1 MMMTAL
7 KQSWRDCPV
16 FCFVA
21 TDYTC
26 SPTVGACTP
35 DICVIP
41 HEELTEEFVACGIDR
56 ESILPAG
63 IPVRRVFREQGDRAA
78 ARKALGLP
86 AEGRH
91 IVLMSGS
98 IGCGPMGDVAE
109 ELDIRLE
116 KGDFASVL
124 CGSNKQMRYALE
136 LRHLC
141 RVEAVGFTTQVALYM
156 DSADVLVS
164 KPGGI
169 SITEAGTRG
178 VPLLLAD
185 MVGGCETRNQEFF
198 TAHGWAESC
207 PPADMAAAALK
218 LLPDEKRRQD
228 VVSAQHRDFDGL
240 AAERIAEAVLARC
253 GK

>member
-1 MMMTAL
+1 M
-7 KQSWRDCPV
+7 
-16 FCFVA
+16 
-21 TDYTC
+21 
-26 SPTVGACTP
+26 
-35 DICVIP
+35 
-41 HEELTEEFVACGIDR
+41 
-56 ESILPAG
+56 
-63 IPVRRVFREQGDRAA
+63 
-78 ARKALGLP
+78 
-86 AEGRH
+86 
-91 IVLMSGS
+91 
-98 IGCGPMGDVAE
+98 
-109 ELDIRLE
+109 
-116 KGDFASVL
+116 
-124 CGSNKQMRYALE
+124 
-136 LRHLC
+136 
-141 RVEAVGFTTQVALYM
+141 GFTTQVALYM

>member
-1 MMMTAL
+1 MA
-7 KQSWRDCPV
+7 
-16 FCFVA
+16 
-21 TDYTC
+21 
-26 SPTVGACTP
+26 
-35 DICVIP
+35 DI
-41 HEELTEEFVACGIDR
+41 
-56 ESILPAG
+56 
-63 IPVRRVFREQGDRAA
+63 AA
-78 ARKALGLP
+78 
-86 AEGRH
+86 E
-91 IVLMSGS
+91 
-98 IGCGPMGDVAE
+98 
-109 ELDIRLE
+109 LE
-116 KGDFASVL
+116 KRMERGDFASVL
-124 CGSNKQMRYALE
+124 CGSNRQMLYAL
-136 LRHLC
+136 RRRGFR
-141 RVEAVGFTTQVALYM
+141 RVEAVGFTNRVHRYM

-178 VPLLLAD
+178 TPLLLAD

-207 PPADMAAAALK
+207 PPAEMAEAALK